1 MAFVPANIPRSTKS
15 GTDPFAYYVR
25 ETFKKKS
32 DGSRGAAKHYLYF
45 RITLAI
51 AKRAGLKKGDGI
63 RLDIDHAIGQARLV
77 NVEHSSRH
85 LSQTHKSQ
93 WSLYLSFPY
102 TGDVKKILPRVATI
116 TGLPVLDASASEG
129 IIFEIPPRKS

>member
-1 MAFVPANIPRSTKS
+1 MAFVPANIPRSTKA

-32 DGSRGAAKHYLYF
+32 DGSKGAAKHYLYF

-63 RLDIDHAIGQARLV
+63 RLDIDHANGQARLV

-85 LSQTHKSQ
+85 LSQGNRSQ

-102 TGDVKKILPRVATI
+102 TGDLKKILPRVEEI
-116 TGLPVLDASASEG
+116 TGLQVLDASASEG
-129 IIFEIPPRKS
+129 IIFEIPRKS